1 MKVFSSKRVSDS
13 CSDNRKSKIQN
24 GKLVG
29 IVALAVAF
37 AMCGAVAEAQQP
49 KKVPRIG
56 YLSGV
61 DPAREAVRAEAIR
74 LALRELGYV
83 EGQNIAIEYRYA
95 EGKRDRFPELAAEL
109 VRLKVDI
116 IVGPS
121 GSAPIRAAKNATKT
135 IPIVMMS
142 LAADPVEAGFVDS
155 LARPGGNVTG
165 LTTLSRELG
174 GKRLELLKEA
184 VPKLARVA
192 VLYDAAAPSTAQ
204 VKEDLL
210 VAARAL
216 GLTVRFWEVRDAGG
230 FERVFAALSK
240 QRPEGL
246 YVPPGPLMAANE
258 KRIAGFA
265 LKNRLP
271 SVYSNNEAVD
281 AGGLIY
287 YGADLAASYRRAA
300 YYVDRILKGAKP
312 ADLPVEQPTK
322 FELVINLKTAKQIG
336 LMIPQSLLYRADKVI
351 K

>member
-61 DPAREAVRAEAIR
+61 DPARESVRAEAIR

-116 IVGPS
+116 IVGPR

-336 LMIPQSLLYRADKVI
+336 LTIPQSLLYRADKVI